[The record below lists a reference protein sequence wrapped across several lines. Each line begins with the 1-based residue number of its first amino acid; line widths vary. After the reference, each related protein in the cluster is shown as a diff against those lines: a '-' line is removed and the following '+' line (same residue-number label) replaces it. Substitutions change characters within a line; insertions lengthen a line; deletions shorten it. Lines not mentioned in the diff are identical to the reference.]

1 MRKKEL
7 IEIEPK
13 HPSQEMISTAADDR
27 YIEREYEKKTYTF
40 KDGKWGPYTGI
51 ASDKTYGTRFYF
63 TAKEESGILL
73 IAMHTRDRLS
83 KGDTKPE
90 MVI

>member
-40 KDGKWGPYTGI
+40 KDGK
-51 ASDKTYGTRFYF
+51 
-63 TAKEESGILL
+63 
-73 IAMHTRDRLS
+73 
-83 KGDTKPE
+83 
-90 MVI
+90 